1 MFMPTMCCRSLV
13 SSTPSRPKAQQ
24 PTIVSASF
32 NLRTE
37 ERAAKRKEASQDIT

>member
-1 MFMPTMCCRSLV
+1 MFMQTMCCRSSV

-24 PTIVSASF
+24 PIVSASF

-37 ERAAKRKEASQDIT
+37 ERAAKRKEASQDVT